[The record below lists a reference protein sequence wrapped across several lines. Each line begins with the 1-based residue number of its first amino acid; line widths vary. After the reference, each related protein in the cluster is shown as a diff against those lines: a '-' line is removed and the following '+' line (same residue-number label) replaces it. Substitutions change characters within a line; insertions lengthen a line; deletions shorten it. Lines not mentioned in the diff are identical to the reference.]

1 METGL
6 TEQHHVNRL
15 KGEALGQSTSRPCK
29 EIFIFIC
36 IQNHLLIFEITF
48 TEQYESAEFECFL

>member
-36 IQNHLLIFEITF
+36 IQDHLLIF
-48 TEQYESAEFECFL
+48 